1 MIRNFFQLSQRS
13 LGKGIDER
21 EKIITFFFILQ
32 PQMDLLALKNLESE
46 NNSALES
53 RY

>member
-21 EKIITFFFILQ
+21 EKIIIFFYIAATDGPLG
-32 PQMDLLALKNLESE
+32 AKKSGK
-46 NNSALES
+46 
-53 RY
+53 